1 MGPVAPDVARGI
13 CVGIDGCWF
22 SCGWKETDLIALRSL
37 SLSSRM
43 LLGVH
48 EVSSSTHDVED
59 DDLELHEGGSK
70 VVDLITDL
78 H

>member
-1 MGPVAPDVARGI
+1 MGPDEPAVTVGCLSGCG
-13 CVGIDGCWF
+13 CV
-22 SCGWKETDLIALRSL
+22 CGWKDTDLVVLRTL
-37 SLSSRM
+37 PLVSRM

-48 EVSSSTHDVED
+48 DVSLSTHFIDND
-59 DDLELHEGGSK
+59 DDLGLHEGGSK